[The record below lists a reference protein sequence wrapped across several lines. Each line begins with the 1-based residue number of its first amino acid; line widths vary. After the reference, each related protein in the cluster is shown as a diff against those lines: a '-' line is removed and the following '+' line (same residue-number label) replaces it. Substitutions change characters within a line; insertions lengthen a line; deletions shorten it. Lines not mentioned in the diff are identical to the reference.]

1 MNEVERAKN
10 KFLKRVNKYTAG
22 IFEFESSV
30 QLARATRTR
39 LDKTREITHY
49 GVTLEAVKLD
59 GSTYAYRCLCDGKRT
74 GWQVD
79 NARWLL
85 DFFTRC
91 IYRVEEER
99 KTFDMVG
106 FRKVPEWENILGIS
120 YQDLISS

>member
-10 KFLKRVNKYTAG
+10 KFLKRVNKYTVG
-22 IFEFESSV
+22 IFGFGFESSV
-30 QLARATRTR
+30 QLARATRNQ

-74 GWQVD
+74 DWQVD

-85 DFFTRC
+85 DFFARC
-91 IYRVEEER
+91 IYRVKEEQ
-99 KTFDMVG
+99 KAFDTVG
-106 FRKVPEWENILGIS
+106 LRNLPEWEEILG
-120 YQDLISS
+120 